1 VKILAIDTA
10 TENCSAALLIDGNVR
25 SREIEM
31 ERGHA
36 ERILPMVDDLLSEA
50 GITLQD
56 LDAIAFGRGPG
67 SFTGVRLAVTVTQGL
82 AFGAGLGV
90 VPISDLRAV
99 AQRAFDSDA
108 TLTRA
113 LVCNDARMSE
123 VYWACYERGGDG
135 LARLEGEERVSKPS
149 EVKLPAE
156 WSAATA
162 VGRGFIA
169 YADALGAAVPNAI
182 AAPRPQIAPAAA
194 SPSAASPAATPGA
207 AAIGASAA
215 ATSPGATASAAATN
229 AVPIVAAAHTGA
241 PPADPTPVNPLLHL
255 LPHATQIA
263 RLALPEVTAGHLIPA
278 EAATPI
284 YLRDN
289 VAHVAQPPKPP
300 GPAR

>member
-1 VKILAIDTA
+1 VKVLAIDTA

-36 ERILPMVDDLLSEA
+36 ERILPMVDDLLTEA

-90 VPISDLRAV
+90 VPVSDLRAV

-149 EVKLPAE
+149 EVKLPTQ
-156 WSAATA
+156 WSTA
-162 VGRGFIA
+162 GRGFIA
-169 YADALGAAVPNAI
+169 YGNALGAAIP
-182 AAPRPQIAPAAA
+182 
-194 SPSAASPAATPGA
+194 TPP
-207 AAIGASAA
+207 
-215 ATSPGATASAAATN
+215 T
-229 AVPIVAAAHTGA
+229 
-241 PPADPTPVNPLLHL
+241 DPTPISLLHL
-255 LPHATQIA
+255 LPHAAQIA

-278 EAATPI
+278 ESATPI

-289 VAHVAQPPKPP
+289 VAHVAQPPKLP
-300 GPAR
+300 G

>member
-82 AFGAGLGV
+82 AFGAGLDV

-135 LARLEGEERVSKPS
+135 LARLEGEERVSKPG

-156 WSAATA
+156 WSTATA

-169 YADALGAAVPNAI
+169 YADALSAAVPNMI
-182 AAPRPQIAPAAA
+182 ATHPRIVPAA
-194 SPSAASPAATPGA
+194 SADA
-207 AAIGASAA
+207 ASAA
-215 ATSPGATASAAATN
+215 ADAAATSAAAAPASVSAAAT
-229 AVPIVAAAHTGA
+229 ADA
-241 PPADPTPVNPLLHL
+241 PASRSAPAADPTPINLLRL
-255 LPHATQIA
+255 LPHAIQIV

-289 VAHVAQPPKPP
+289 VAHVAQPPKLP
-300 GPAR
+300 G

>member
-1 VKILAIDTA
+1 VKVLAIDTA
-10 TENCSAALLIDGNVR
+10 TENCSAAVLNDGRVQ

-36 ERILPMVDDLLSEA
+36 ERILPMVDELLAEA
-50 GITLQD
+50 GITLHD

-82 AFGAGLGV
+82 AFGANLGV

-99 AQRAFDSDA
+99 AQRVFRADA

-113 LVCNDARMSE
+113 LVCNDARMNE
-123 VYWACYERGGDG
+123 VYCACFERGGDG

-149 EVKLPAE
+149 EVKLPE
-156 WSAATA
+156 GWSTATA

-169 YADALGAAVPNAI
+169 YADALRAAVPSVV
-182 AAPRPQIAPAAA
+182 PL
-194 SPSAASPAATPGA
+194 TPP
-207 AAIGASAA
+207 
-215 ATSPGATASAAATN
+215 TSSS
-229 AVPIVAAAHTGA
+229 
-241 PPADPTPVNPLLHL
+241 LLHI
-255 LPHATQIA
+255 LPHAIDIA
-263 RLALPEVTAGHLIPA
+263 LLAAPEVAAGRLLTA

-289 VAHVAQPPKPP
+289 VAHVRQPPKA
-300 GPAR
+300 PA

>member
-1 VKILAIDTA
+1 VKLLAIDTA
-10 TENCSAALLIDGNVR
+10 TENCSAALLIEGSMQ

-36 ERILPMVDDLLSEA
+36 ERILPMVDELLSQA
-50 GITLQD
+50 GITLHD

-82 AFGAGLGV
+82 AFGASLGV

-99 AQRAFDSDA
+99 AQRAFRADA

-113 LVCNDARMSE
+113 LVCNDARMNE
-123 VYWACYERGGDG
+123 VYWACFERGGDG

-149 EVKLPAE
+149 DVKLPE
-156 WSAATA
+156 GWSTATA

-169 YADALGAAVPNAI
+169 YADALGAAVP
-182 AAPRPQIAPAAA
+182 
-194 SPSAASPAATPGA
+194 SAA
-207 AAIGASAA
+207 
-215 ATSPGATASAAATN
+215 
-229 AVPIVAAAHTGA
+229 VPSVAES
-241 PPADPTPVNPLLHL
+241 LLHL
-255 LPHATQIA
+255 LPHATDIA
-263 RLALPEVTAGHLIPA
+263 LLAAPEVAAGRLLTA

-300 GPAR
+300 ATPGKPA